1 MTKRICRSIF
11 FVAMAVF
18 LSSVVLIM
26 GVLYG
31 YFSNIQQRQLRMQLE
46 LAAQGVTHEGSAYF
60 QDLKMQDCR
69 ITWISADGTVLFDSD
84 VHSADMEN
92 HWERE
97 EIREALATGYGES
110 RRYSATLTERSLY
123 VAQRLKNGMVLRLSL
138 AQSSILTLV
147 LSMAQPICVVFLL
160 AVILSVI
167 LAVRLSKSIV
177 HPLNEMDLEHPLS
190 NRGYDELAPFLRRID
205 SQQQQLQE
213 QKRKLEQKQT
223 ELDTITGSMSEGM
236 LLLNEQGKIIS
247 INPAAMEL
255 LGAGQDPVGTDIVTV
270 SRNLDLQDIL
280 SQTLQGN
287 SEVQVVSLETGRY
300 QISTSPIFS
309 EEKVVGAALCFFD
322 VTEREKAEQMRR
334 EFTANVSHELKTP
347 LHSISGY
354 AELLKNGLVKSKDI
368 IPFAG
373 KIYAEAQRMVRL
385 VDDTISL
392 SRLDE
397 GAADMQRTQV
407 DLYELAEKAV
417 DTLEAEAKAANVTVS
432 LWGEHY
438 NLYGIPQ
445 LLYSIVYNLCDN
457 AIKYNREGGKV
468 AIHIEK
474 KSNTILLSVRDTGIG
489 IPTDEQERIFERF
502 YRVDKSRSKEV
513 GGTGLG
519 LSIVKHAV
527 RLHSGEVELHSVPG
541 EGTTITVRL
550 NAV

>member
-1 MTKRICRSIF
+1 
-11 FVAMAVF
+11 
-18 LSSVVLIM
+18 
-26 GVLYG
+26 
-31 YFSNIQQRQLRMQLE
+31 
-46 LAAQGVTHEGSAYF
+46 
-60 QDLKMQDCR
+60 
-69 ITWISADGTVLFDSD
+69 
-84 VHSADMEN
+84 
-92 HWERE
+92 
-97 EIREALATGYGES
+97 
-110 RRYSATLTERSLY
+110 
-123 VAQRLKNGMVLRLSL
+123 
-138 AQSSILTLV
+138 
-147 LSMAQPICVVFLL
+147 
-160 AVILSVI
+160 
-167 LAVRLSKSIV
+167 
-177 HPLNEMDLEHPLS
+177 
-190 NRGYDELAPFLRRID
+190 
-205 SQQQQLQE
+205 
-213 QKRKLEQKQT
+213 
-223 ELDTITGSMSEGM
+223 
-236 LLLNEQGKIIS
+236 
-247 INPAAMEL
+247 
-255 LGAGQDPVGTDIVTV
+255 
-270 SRNLDLQDIL
+270 
-280 SQTLQGN
+280 
-287 SEVQVVSLETGRY
+287 
-300 QISTSPIFS
+300 
-309 EEKVVGAALCFFD
+309 
-322 VTEREKAEQMRR
+322 
-334 EFTANVSHELKTP
+334 
-347 LHSISGY
+347 
-354 AELLKNGLVKSKDI
+354 
-368 IPFAG
+368 
-373 KIYAEAQRMVRL
+373 MVRL